1 MKKYL
6 QSLIIILPFLIV
18 SCSLSEEEKAA
29 EVQRHRDSVAAA
41 EAMIRAAQQASETRN
56 NALGTINLEAQKI
69 DSILKKDSVQHT
81 IKDTIVNAKS
91 DTAKII
97 KVVIAKPK
105 SEIKPIEKKVTNKKP
120 NIAKKVSDPVQNQ
133 GKTIT
138 KKK

>member
-6 QSLIIILPFLIV
+6 QFLRIILPFLIV
-18 SCSLSEEEKAA
+18 SCSFSEEEKAA
-29 EVQRHRDSVAAA
+29 EMQRHRDSVAAA
-41 EAMIRAAQQASETRN
+41 DAMIRAAQQASETRN
-56 NALGTINLEAQKI
+56 NALSNINFEAHKI

-81 IKDTIVNAKS
+81 IKDSIVNPKS

-105 SEIKPIEKKVTNKKP
+105 SEIKPIEKKISNKKP
-120 NIAKKVSDPVQNQ
+120 NIDKKVSDPAQDK